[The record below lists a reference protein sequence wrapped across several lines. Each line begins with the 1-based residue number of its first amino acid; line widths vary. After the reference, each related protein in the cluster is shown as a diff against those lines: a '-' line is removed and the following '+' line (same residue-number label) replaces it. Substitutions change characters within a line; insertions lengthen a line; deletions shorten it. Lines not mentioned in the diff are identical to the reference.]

1 LGSWLSNRSPHGRV
15 WPGGHPRRRHD
26 PEVTYFGEGE
36 DRNVGPHLG
45 FQGIIGVRN
54 WCELT
59 GGDCES
65 SETLPIP
72 EQQAAASAHSGLQ
85 GVAKMA
91 NKTLVTLGPRIKEL
105 LLRSNDFG
113 SIR

>member
-1 LGSWLSNRSPHGRV
+1 M
-15 WPGGHPRRRHD
+15 
-26 PEVTYFGEGE
+26 
-36 DRNVGPHLG
+36 
-45 FQGIIGVRN
+45 
-54 WCELT
+54 
-59 GGDCES
+59 
-65 SETLPIP
+65 LPITQ
-72 EQQAAASAHSGLQ
+72 QQAAASAHSGLQ

>member
-1 LGSWLSNRSPHGRV
+1 M
-15 WPGGHPRRRHD
+15 
-26 PEVTYFGEGE
+26 
-36 DRNVGPHLG
+36 
-45 FQGIIGVRN
+45 RN

-72 EQQAAASAHSGLQ
+72 EQQAAASAHSGIQ